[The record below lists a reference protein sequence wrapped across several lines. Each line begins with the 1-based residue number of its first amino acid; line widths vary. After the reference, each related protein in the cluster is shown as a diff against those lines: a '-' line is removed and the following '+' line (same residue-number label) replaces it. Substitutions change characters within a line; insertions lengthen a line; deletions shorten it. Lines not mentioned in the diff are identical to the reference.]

1 MQRSATV
8 PPRSAG
14 GPFGEVG
21 GEEDLEELGDAVG
34 GDVGRD
40 RLLAPVRRLAVPA
53 VDRRLLGH
61 PPPPEG
67 GEVRADGPVPDRGV
81 GLGGLQHAGERLG
94 ALLEPAD
101 KLWAR
106 RQGDVGGRM
115 ALGFEVADSPG
126 HGAVDAAGV
135 LHQIGDGPGG
145 ARWHAGVKAQPGG
158 LGEGGAVGE
167 QRGDAAILLHA
178 GEYGRRGSWGQAGRG
193 FQAAVGRA
201 RDAAG
206 RADYTLTRGADRY
219 EGRFGGVRAWVV
231 GGVMRQIFG
240 RMHWR
245 IAIPYTLLIGALPV
259 RAERLPGGVPEPG
272 PGRVAADAPDG
283 RGPAGRRGGPADA
296 GRGRRGGAERGAG
309 DPASGAGAAPLQSDG
324 CPHHDRGPAGRGAGR
339 LGGRP
344 CPDGEPRQRA
354 RRSRRRWPA
363 AARRAA

>member
-1 MQRSATV
+1 MPTSTVTSQASGWSVQRSATV

-14 GPFGEVG
+14 GRSAKSV

-67 GEVRADGPVPDRGV
+67 GEVRADRPVPDRGV

-101 KLWAR
+101 KLWTR
-106 RQGDVGGRM
+106 RQGDVGGRL

-145 ARWHAGVKAQPGG
+145 ARWHGGVKAQPGG

-167 QRGDAAILLHA
+167 QRGDAAVLLHA
-178 GEYGRRGSWGQAGRG
+178 GEYGRRGSWGQAGRE
-193 FQAAVGRA
+193 FQAAVGRM

-206 RADYTLTRGADRY
+206 ARGLHSDTRRRPIRGAIR
-219 EGRFGGVRAWVV
+219 RC
-231 GGVMRQIFG
+231 
-240 RMHWR
+240 
-245 IAIPYTLLIGALPV
+245 
-259 RAERLPGGVPEPG
+259 
-272 PGRVAADAPDG
+272 
-283 RGPAGRRGGPADA
+283 AG
-296 GRGRRGGAERGAG
+296 
-309 DPASGAGAAPLQSDG
+309 LT
-324 CPHHDRGPAGRGAGR
+324 
-339 LGGRP
+339 GGR
-344 CPDGEPRQRA
+344 DDA
-354 RRSRRRWPA
+354 SDLRSHA
-363 AARRAA
+363 AGGSPFRTRC